1 MSVLPFPSPMMTHED
16 EAVIIARACSV
27 GYRCR
32 CTLDERGHR
41 AILVLDHLGQ
51 LRGRV
56 TKAHGVF
63 TLSDAHDHPLA
74 TRRARANI
82 LAALEP

>member
-1 MSVLPFPSPMMTHED
+1 MSVLPFPSPVMTHED
-16 EAVIIARACSV
+16 EAMIIARAASV

-32 CTLDERGHR
+32 STLDGRGHR
-41 AILVLDHLGQ
+41 AILLLDQIGRI
-51 LRGRV
+51 RGRV
-56 TKAHGVF
+56 TKAYGVF

-74 TRRARANI
+74 TSRARADI